1 MLAKKDKTKE
11 ELLDRQQTTEKEAV
25 CGRENDGAG
34 QTSAVLRSE
43 AGAPPFGSGWA
54 HVRAALIAIRA
65 CCSISHDGFF

>member
-34 QTSAVLRSE
+34 QTSVALRSE
-43 AGAPPFGSGWA
+43 AGAPPRHS
-54 HVRAALIAIRA
+54 ALAGLMSA
-65 CCSISHDGFF
+65 PH